1 MTSLHS
7 HSNNATG
14 PIIGLE
20 FLHRMTQAWKD
31 RHIAVFMCSAP
42 VWTGS
47 VVSVWHGQNPAD
59 PPFLPLP
66 SPLLHHPERRGC
78 RAPVV
83 SRKGSLVL
91 ALPCL
96 FMLDAFLCMLTR
108 ARHPLYCWTGAHINM
123 YRSAISGLDCKSAFG
138 YASIIYAHTRGH
150 TYTTLAAF
158 GWGVWGVHHKD
169 GVGSG
174 AVTRAVSPAHEAAA
188 VRIPTR

>member
-7 HSNNATG
+7 NSNNATG
-14 PIIGLE
+14 PIVGLD

-59 PPFLPLP
+59 PPFPPLP

-83 SRKGSLVL
+83 SRKGSFVF

-96 FMLDAFLCMLTR
+96 FMLDAFLCMYAD
-108 ARHPLYCWTGAHINM
+108 ARSPSTLLLDRCTSTCTGLQSLGWI
-123 YRSAISGLDCKSAFG
+123 
-138 YASIIYAHTRGH
+138 ASPHLGMRQLFTHTHADTH
-150 TYTTLAAF
+150 T
-158 GWGVWGVHHKD
+158 
-169 GVGSG
+169 
-174 AVTRAVSPAHEAAA
+174 P
-188 VRIPTR
+188 P